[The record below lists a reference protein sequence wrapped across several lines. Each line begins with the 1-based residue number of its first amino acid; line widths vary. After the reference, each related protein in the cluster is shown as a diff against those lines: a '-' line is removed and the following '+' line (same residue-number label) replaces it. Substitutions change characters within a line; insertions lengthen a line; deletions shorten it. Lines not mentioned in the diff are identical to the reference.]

1 MIGCQFEKMTKTNNN
16 LPNVIDGTTG
26 IKEISDIFADKY
38 DTLYN
43 SVSYNMKD
51 LNALSKT
58 IASRILSVC
67 TNHQH
72 TITVHEVKNALA
84 KLKLGK
90 KEENGL
96 FSNHFIYGSDR
107 LIIMITLLFNSML
120 VHGMAPEDLMLGTM
134 IPLIKDSRASK
145 QCSDNYR
152 ALTIGTGL
160 SKLLDIVILNQ
171 QQNDALETSDL
182 QFGFKEKLSTTMCS
196 FMVLETIAYYKSKGS
211 NVHVLLLDASKA
223 F

>member
-1 MIGCQFEKMTKTNNN
+1 MLHNDIISSCSDASKASLPHTAGSNSNGMKVVPGWNEHVKEHAENAKLWHDVWLQSGKHKHGDIANMKRKSRLKYHYAIRYVMKENIRIRNNKMGEAIANNNDRILWDEVRKMTKTNNN

-72 TITVHEVKNALA
+72 TITVHEVKNA
-84 KLKLGK
+84 
-90 KEENGL
+90 
-96 FSNHFIYGSDR
+96 
-107 LIIMITLLFNSML
+107 
-120 VHGMAPEDLMLGTM
+120 
-134 IPLIKDSRASK
+134 
-145 QCSDNYR
+145 
-152 ALTIGTGL
+152 
-160 SKLLDIVILNQ
+160 
-171 QQNDALETSDL
+171 
-182 QFGFKEKLSTTMCS
+182 
-196 FMVLETIAYYKSKGS
+196 
-211 NVHVLLLDASKA
+211 
-223 F
+223 